1 MTSECNCKPRSGLPF
16 TLITLVLFLLC
27 CTSLPAQSGAQAIS
41 NSALFRRPTVY
52 DSAGQ
57 LAWALAVADV
67 NGDGKP
73 DIVEVNYTGTT
84 FEGVVGVL
92 LNQGKG
98 SFRPAVTYD
107 SGGIEGISVAIADLN
122 HDGKPDIIV
131 ANGSDGVTGRIQI
144 GVLMGNGDGTFQN
157 AVKYDAGGAALGI
170 GGLSTIPFTVTDVNG
185 DGKPDLVVDNQGT
198 DYNGGDGL
206 VGVLLGNGD
215 GTFKPVLAYDT
226 GASWLTSIAL
236 ADFNKDGKLD
246 VVGTNCYATDGFFC
260 SAPQSTV
267 SVGLGDGD
275 GTFRHI
281 ATLDKGGAG
290 DGGSPVVVADLNHD
304 GNPDLIVGNSCPNN
318 SGPCMDHATVGIL
331 LGRGDGTFQNV
342 VTYDSKGPSVASI
355 LAVDVN
361 RDGTLD
367 LVVQSGG
374 PAVLLGNGDGTFHP
388 AQKYSGPGMSQVA
401 VDVNGD
407 GQLDLVSGGDTSANV
422 GVLLGHGD
430 GTFDAPLIYPAG
442 GNLITVFAIADVSGD
457 GKPDILT
464 ASWGW
469 PGHPQRSVIGALLH
483 ADFVTKT
490 VLASSNLAS
499 WFGQPT
505 TFTATMTSTK
515 GTIPDGELV
524 TFTDGKTTLGTAAL
538 AGGAATFTMST
549 LSATK
554 HHIRATYSGDNW
566 FASGSGALTQVVNKD
581 PSATLLTSSPNP
593 AELGQGVTLTAHVTK
608 SYGSNAV
615 TGKVRFFNGI
625 VAMGSATIQNGVASL
640 TTSSLRVGAHA
651 MTAAYLGDA
660 TSDISS
666 AAPLIQLV
674 K

>member
-1 MTSECNCKPRSGLPF
+1 
-16 TLITLVLFLLC
+16 
-27 CTSLPAQSGAQAIS
+27 
-41 NSALFRRPTVY
+41 VY

-84 FEGVVGVL
+84 SEGVVGVL

-157 AVKYDAGGAALGI
+157 AVKYGAGGAALGI

-215 GTFKPVLAYDT
+215 GTFKPVLVYDT

-246 VVGTNCYATDGFFC
+246 VVGTNCYVTDGFFC

-304 GNPDLIVGNSCPNN
+304 GNPDIIAGNLGLNNPFHISAQQPAEMIAKDFDGNGIVEPIFCYYIKDNEGEYQLSAGISRDLWAKQMPSIKKNFDKNEPYARAS
-318 SGPCMDHATVGIL
+318 MD
-331 LGRGDGTFQNV
+331 
-342 VTYDSKGPSVASI
+342 
-355 LAVDVN
+355 AVFPKEMMKDA
-361 RDGTLD
+361 
-367 LVVQSGG
+367 
-374 PAVLLGNGDGTFHP
+374 AVLECKEVRSGYFENDGKGRFNFHP
-388 AQKYSGPGMSQVA
+388 FSAMAQIAPVNA
-401 VDVNGD
+401 IVCTDVNGD
-407 GQLDLVSGGDTSANV
+407 G
-422 GVLLGHGD
+422 
-430 GTFDAPLIYPAG
+430 I
-442 GNLITVFAIADVSGD
+442 
-457 GKPDILT
+457 PDIILAGNEYQASVATGRYDASYGLLLT
-464 ASWGW
+464 GNRKGGFDPVS
-469 PGHPQRSVIGALLH
+469 PV
-483 ADFVTKT
+483 
-490 VLASSNLAS
+490 SSGLIIDGDIKNLAII
-499 WFGQPT
+499 T
-505 TFTATMTSTK
+505 TATRR
-515 GTIPDGELV
+515 IL
-524 TFTDGKTTLGTAAL
+524 LAAVNDDKMK
-538 AGGAATFTMST
+538 AYA
-549 LSATK
+549 
-554 HHIRATYSGDNW
+554 IR
-566 FASGSGALTQVVNKD
+566 K
-581 PSATLLTSSPNP
+581 
-593 AELGQGVTLTAHVTK
+593 K
-608 SYGSNAV
+608 
-615 TGKVRFFNGI
+615 
-625 VAMGSATIQNGVASL
+625 
-640 TTSSLRVGAHA
+640 
-651 MTAAYLGDA
+651 
-660 TSDISS
+660 
-666 AAPLIQLV
+666 
-674 K
+674 